1 MSRVSTLL
9 IAVLVPIVPTI
20 VPTIVSAQTND
31 EIYRGT
37 SDWSGEGAEGDEDV
51 DVDEPSGPYPI
62 RYTLRPL
69 TLNRLQ
75 LRGDAVL
82 TIFRRPEI
90 AIANDD
96 NVASMLAFG
105 AAFGITDDFEI
116 GLSGERL
123 GSPRSFPLLWPDRG
137 VGEGLI
143 SLHFSPDFDFG
154 DIPLYARFRF
164 LRDRIQIAAE
174 LAVLIPANTDAQIR
188 IGVPVRLGLADAFA
202 IDTGIAFGL
211 VFADSPSD
219 PGDDFFAYMDVPIR
233 LLISPI
239 EALTIGV
246 YTALRFIEFD
256 KDFFAI
262 PLGFEAIVSMNIS
275 SLLFDFFAGL
285 EWPAFFLP
293 TNDNDKLRQATW
305 MITAGARLHF
315 QIGGSSTG
323 AE

>member
-1 MSRVSTLL
+1 MPWR
-9 IAVLVPIVPTI
+9 VLVVVVLSPTF
-20 VPTIVSAQTND
+20 VVSAQLD
-31 EIYRGT
+31 DVYRA
-37 SDWSGEGAEGDEDV
+37 SDWSGEGNEEQPELDV
-51 DVDEPSGPYPI
+51 PGYPM

-82 TIFRRPEI
+82 TLFRRPEP
-90 AIANDD
+90 AFPPDD
-96 NVASMLAFG
+96 NVASVFALG

-123 GSPRSFPLLWPDRG
+123 GSPRAFPLFWPDRG

-143 SLHFSPDFDFG
+143 ALHFSPDFDFG

-164 LRDRIQIAAE
+164 LKEKIQIAAE

-188 IGVPVRLGLADAFA
+188 IGVPVRLTLADAFA

-239 EALTIGV
+239 EALTLGI
-246 YTALRFIEFD
+246 YTAVRFVELD
-256 KDFFAI
+256 ADFFAM
-262 PLGFEAIVSMNIS
+262 PLGLEAIFSMNVS
-275 SLLFDFFAGL
+275 SLLFDFFAGI
-285 EWPAFFLP
+285 EWPFFLLP
-293 TNDNDKLRQATW
+293 TNDNDKLHQGTW
-305 MITAGARLHF
+305 MINVGARVHF
-315 QIGGSSTG
+315 QIGGSG
-323 AE
+323 EGD